1 MQIIPV
7 LILLLLIGT
16 TLWWSEKM
24 AGTGKLSLV
33 LARKLV
39 HLVAVGSLALSPL
52 FFDEPLYLQGIVLGF
67 TALLFWAVATRRLA
81 IDEQRHRKSWG
92 IALFPLSFLFLY
104 SAFYQFF
111 PWLVLYPMLVLALAD
126 PAAALAGELLARRYW
141 QLTGDRKS
149 WIGSTTFFL
158 VAAVVLLLLPGWLKH
173 LHPALAWPYVS
184 LHHWPTVIAIIV
196 VAAVAALAEALG
208 SGGSDNVTVPL
219 MVAWGLAAVGDSAL
233 QAELVPALLLSLLFA
248 VLAWWRG
255 WLDAGGAA
263 LASLIGILIW
273 TAGGWTLALPLLIF
287 FVSGSLLGRL
297 PRINTTDAKHGRAR
311 DWMQVLANGGIAALF
326 MWLHTFLPQG
336 TWVLAAWVSVAI
348 SMADTWSS
356 EIGQWAGGKVVNII
370 GFKPMQAGLSG
381 GVSWQGTLGG
391 LAGALVIGWLGYAVA
406 GFDWLTTGIVTL
418 AGFAGM
424 LADSLLGSV
433 CQASYAR
440 ADGLLT
446 ENREEAKEVN
456 PVKGWAW
463 MTNDWVNLLSNAIV
477 CLLALLLVSLT
488 S

>member
-1 MQIIPV
+1 
-7 LILLLLIGT
+7 
-16 TLWWSEKM
+16 
-24 AGTGKLSLV
+24 
-33 LARKLV
+33 
-39 HLVAVGSLALSPL
+39 
-52 FFDEPLYLQGIVLGF
+52 
-67 TALLFWAVATRRLA
+67 
-81 IDEQRHRKSWG
+81 
-92 IALFPLSFLFLY
+92 
-104 SAFYQFF
+104 
-111 PWLVLYPMLVLALAD
+111 
-126 PAAALAGELLARRYW
+126 
-141 QLTGDRKS
+141 KS
-149 WIGSTTFFL
+149 WIGSATFFL

-208 SGGSDNVTVPL
+208 SGGSDNVTVPF

-233 QAELVPALLLSLLFA
+233 QAELIPAILLSLLFA

-263 LASLIGILIW
+263 LAALIGILIW

-297 PRINTTDAKHGRAR
+297 PRTNTTDAKHGRAR

-356 EIGQWAGGKVVNII
+356 EIGQWAGGKVVNIM

-381 GVSWQGTLGG
+381 GVSWQGTLAG
-391 LAGALVIGWLGYAVA
+391 LAGALVIGLLGYVVA
-406 GFDWLTTGIVTL
+406 GFDWLATGIVTL

-433 CQASYAR
+433 CQAGYAR

-446 ENREEAKEVN
+446 ENREEAVDSN
-456 PVKGWAW
+456 PVKGWGW
-463 MTNDWVNLLSNAIV
+463 MTNDWVNLLSNVII